1 MFKIY
6 IIYRIYIMMFMFKIY
21 IIYRIY
27 IMMFSTFGTEKPKN
41 YNLQ

>member
-6 IIYRIYIMMFMFKIY
+6 IIYRMYIMMFMFKIY